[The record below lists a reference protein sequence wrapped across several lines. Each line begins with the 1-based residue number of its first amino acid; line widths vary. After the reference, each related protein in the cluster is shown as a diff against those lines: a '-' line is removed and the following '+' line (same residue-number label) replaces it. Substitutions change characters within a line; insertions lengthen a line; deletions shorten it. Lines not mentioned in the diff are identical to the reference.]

1 MRWMARLLSLLP
13 FTVNASGRKHNTIV
27 RVGRMLAFHRYR
39 TVCYGHAEINMR
51 NHPVAD
57 IIQFA
62 TISFFADFRK
72 SAWGKFMKLH
82 IQAGDVY
89 WDIGANLGGY
99 AFLARQYGA
108 EVVAFEP
115 MPALFQFL
123 NDNPIAFG
131 TAYPFALSNRNERA
145 RFYISSANIGGCSLV
160 GDDGAMQKM
169 GYDGFV
175 DVEVKR
181 ADSLM
186 DQIPMPKWIKID
198 VEGNEL
204 ATIEGLLPLLQSSRV
219 QGVWCEVRG
228 AASDRNPNSFI
239 PVCQAMLSV
248 GFMPYIFDG
257 VTSLSFDLNEA
268 HDAPQFFDL
277 LFLPT

>member
-1 MRWMARLLSLLP
+1 
-13 FTVNASGRKHNTIV
+13 
-27 RVGRMLAFHRYR
+27 
-39 TVCYGHAEINMR
+39 
-51 NHPVAD
+51 
-57 IIQFA
+57 
-62 TISFFADFRK
+62 
-72 SAWGKFMKLH
+72 
-82 IQAGDVY
+82 
-89 WDIGANLGGY
+89 
-99 AFLARQYGA
+99 
-108 EVVAFEP
+108 
-115 MPALFQFL
+115 
-123 NDNPIAFG
+123 
-131 TAYPFALSNRNERA
+131 
-145 RFYISSANIGGCSLV
+145 
-160 GDDGAMQKM
+160 
-169 GYDGFV
+169 
-175 DVEVKR
+175 
-181 ADSLM
+181 
-186 DQIPMPKWIKID
+186 MPKWIKID